1 MLGWVIIIR
10 DTRLINTYMIGE
22 ILLKNKLIKKYD
34 IQKALAIQ
42 KEEENARRLGQILI
56 DLGILK
62 DENVFLPLLAEQVG
76 LEFVSLKEQTIPW
89 EVIERISA
97 KYATFYKVLPIKFQ
111 DNILTIATA
120 YPVDITLL
128 DQISLVV
135 SDQITFV
142 IASQKDIVEGI
153 RFYYG
158 VGAETVDRIMDNVS
172 TEQAQQETE
181 EIDELDS
188 EASISKLLT
197 QILHEAFQ
205 ERATDIHIEP
215 AEDELKLRY
224 RIDGVLH
231 DAKAPRNMKFFQESI
246 IARIKILSNLNIA
259 EKRMPQDGRFKL
271 RSKGV
276 ELDLRVSFLPTPT
289 GESVVIR
296 LLNATR
302 LYRFQELGLDKQER
316 MWLEDLIKKPH
327 GIIFLT
333 GPTGSGKTTT
343 LYSCLSKINTD
354 QNKIITIEDPVEYQI
369 KGVTHIQVN
378 PEIGLTFAHGLRSML
393 RHDPDIMMIGEVRDR
408 ETAEIAIQIALTGHL
423 VFSTLHTNDAASG
436 VVRLLDMNIDPFLI
450 TSTVECFIA
459 QRLVRVLCQN
469 CKEKVTD
476 LDSVRSRF
484 QAFIKPR
491 DRMSVFAPKGCEKC
505 QQTGFIGRQAIV
517 EFLMMDEGLRNLIMQ
532 QSTSDVIK
540 EYAVNHGMKTLLQ
553 SGWEKIKK
561 GITSVDEVL
570 RVVEK

>member
-1 MLGWVIIIR
+1 
-10 DTRLINTYMIGE
+10 MIGE

-34 IQKALAIQ
+34 VQKALAIQ
-42 KEEENARRLGQILI
+42 KEEENARRLGQIFI
-56 DLGILK
+56 DLNILK

-76 LEFVSLKEQTIPW
+76 LEFVSLKEHTIPW
-89 EVIERISA
+89 EVIEKISA
-97 KYATFYKVLPIKFQ
+97 KYATFYKVLPIGFH

-120 YPVDITLL
+120 YPVDITSL
-128 DQISLVV
+128 DQISLVL
-135 SDQITFV
+135 DEKINLV
-142 IASQKDIVEGI
+142 IASQKDINEGI

-172 TEQAQQETE
+172 TAQESEDSE

-215 AEDELKLRY
+215 GEDELKLRY

-246 IARIKILSNLNIA
+246 ISRIKILSNLNIA
-259 EKRMPQDGRFKL
+259 EKRLPQDGRFKL

-302 LYRFQELGLDKQER
+302 LYRFQELGLGKQER
-316 MWLEDLIKKPH
+316 LWLEDLIKKPH

-369 KGVTHIQVN
+369 RGVTHIQVN
-378 PEIGLTFAHGLRSML
+378 PGIGLTFAHGLRSML

-459 QRLVRVLCQN
+459 QRLVRILCPK
-469 CKEKVTD
+469 CKEKVTELAAVKD
-476 LDSVRSRF
+476 RVQNF
-484 QAFIKPR
+484 VNPR
-491 DRMSVFAPKGCEKC
+491 EKITVFTPKGCEDC
-505 QQTGFIGRQAIV
+505 QQTGFIGREAIV
-517 EFLMMDEGLRNLIMQ
+517 EFLILDEGLRNLIMQ
-532 QSTSDVIK
+532 QATSDVIK
-540 EYAVNHGMKTLLQ
+540 EHAVKNGMKTLLQ